1 MTRVVLTRS
10 SEEASA
16 SAARLSAL
24 GFTPLFAP
32 ALAIRATGAEPLGN
46 AYDALIA
53 TSAAAFT
60 VLPPERYAKL
70 ASLALYVVGDRT
82 AEVATRIGL
91 PAPRAIAPGAAV
103 LAALVCDKLPQQA
116 RVLYLAGRDRTAGVE
131 EALNAAGHRLTV
143 CEIYE
148 AEARQAWT
156 DEERT
161 AFAEG
166 DIALYY
172 SRRTAE
178 IAIVLAEKANLR
190 PRLETIAHLC
200 ISDSAAEPLR
210 AAGVANVLVAG
221 QPTEAGIFE
230 TLKKFSAAV

>member
-1 MTRVVLTRS
+1 MKRVVLTRS

-16 SAARLSAL
+16 SAARLRAL

-32 ALAIRATGAEPLGN
+32 ALAIRATGAEPREG

-70 ASLALYVVGDRT
+70 ASLALYVVGERT
-82 AEVATRIGL
+82 AEVAARIGL
-91 PAPRAIAPGAAV
+91 GAPRAIAPGAAI

-116 RVLYLAGRDRTAGVE
+116 RVLYLAGRDRTADIE

-143 CEIYE
+143 CEVYE
-148 AEARQAWT
+148 AQAREAWT
-156 DEERT
+156 DEEAA
-161 AFAEG
+161 AFADG

-178 IAIVLAEKANLR
+178 IAVALAEKANLR
-190 PRLETIAHLC
+190 ARLEAISHLC
-200 ISDSAAEPLR
+200 ISDNAAEPLR
-210 AAGVANVLVAG
+210 SAALANVLVAPR
-221 QPTEAGIFE
+221 PTEAGVFE
-230 TLKKFSAAV
+230 TLKKFAAGV